1 MRSDLRGVAPKRQI
15 VIRDGDDEVL
25 GHFVI
30 VDHANDRERDLR
42 AVQYVASCK
51 VGLQFERRFWEE
63 DEAIYGGIT
72 YTDLPIRQ
80 IGYPNTAF
88 NRAGRGVFLGAY
100 LF

>member
-25 GHFVI
+25 GHFVM
-30 VDHANDRERDLR
+30 VDHATDREGDLP
-42 AVQYVASCK
+42 AVPASCK

-72 YTDLPIRQ
+72 DTDVPTGRFLPEHWL
-80 IGYPNTAF
+80 P
-88 NRAGRGVFLGAY
+88 
-100 LF
+100 